1 MLVSMTSSTP
11 NRVKIGIPWRTSEEE
26 AEQDRPK
33 IESYEAA
40 VREAGAEAVLLPLGD
55 PAGLAGLLA
64 GLDGFVLPGSPAD
77 VEPEQYDARNT
88 GLSEP
93 ADKPR
98 ERTDWAVLEHAL
110 RERKPVLAVCYGCQS
125 LNVYL
130 GGTLVQDVRWETGTT
145 VAHRRKDVSPET
157 KEDPV
162 HEVKFL
168 AGSRLASLH
177 GGERAVVNSSHHQSV
192 LKPGRDLKITGRSSD
207 GIVESVEWT
216 GDGNWVVG
224 VQWHPERMKGD
235 QLAQR
240 LFSDLVAAVESH
252 VRTAAK

>member
-1 MLVSMTSSTP
+1 MTSSTP

-26 AEQDRPK
+26 AKQNRPK
-33 IESYEAA
+33 IQSYEDA
-40 VREAGAEAVLLPLGD
+40 VREAGAEPVLLPLSD
-55 PAGLAGLLA
+55 PAGLAGQLRK
-64 GLDGFVLPGSPAD
+64 LDGFVLPGSPAD
-77 VEPEQYDARNT
+77 VEPEQYGGRNT

-98 ERTDWAVLEHAL
+98 ERTDWAILEHAL
-110 RERKPVLAVCYGCQS
+110 KEQKPVLAICYGCQS

-145 VAHRRKDVSPET
+145 VAHRRKDVRPEASV
-157 KEDPV
+157 DPE

-168 AGSRLASLH
+168 AGSRLASLN
-177 GGERAVVNSSHHQSV
+177 GGEQAVVNSSHHQSV
-192 LKPGRDLKITGRSSD
+192 LKPGRALKITGRSSD
-207 GIVESVEWT
+207 GVVEGVEWT

-235 QLAQR
+235 ALAQS

-252 VRTAAK
+252 VKTTAE

>member
-1 MLVSMTSSTP
+1 M
-11 NRVKIGIPWRTSEEE
+11 
-26 AEQDRPK
+26 
-33 IESYEAA
+33 
-40 VREAGAEAVLLPLGD
+40 REAGAEAVLLPLGD
-55 PAGLAGLLA
+55 PAGLAGLLE

-110 RERKPVLAVCYGCQS
+110 RERKPVLAICYGCQS

-145 VAHRRKDVSPET
+145 VAHRRKDVTPEA
-157 KEDPV
+157 KEDPA

-168 AGSRLASLH
+168 AGKPVGESAWRGASGGEQLASPIGAETRTGFEDH
-177 GGERAVVNSSHHQSV
+177 GAFERWDCGERGVDGRRELGSRGPVA
-192 LKPGRDLKITGRSSD
+192 PGAHEGRPTGTEIIFGFGCGGRITR
-207 GIVESVEWT
+207 
-216 GDGNWVVG
+216 
-224 VQWHPERMKGD
+224 
-235 QLAQR
+235 
-240 LFSDLVAAVESH
+240 
-252 VRTAAK
+252 

>member
-11 NRVKIGIPWRTSEEE
+11 NRVKIGIPWRTSGEE
-26 AEQDRPK
+26 AERNRPK
-33 IESYEAA
+33 IESYEGA
-40 VREAGAEAVLLPLGD
+40 VREAGAEAVLLPLSD
-55 PAGLAGLLA
+55 PEGLAGQLE

-77 VEPEQYDARNT
+77 VEPEEYGARNT

-98 ERTDWAVLEHAL
+98 ERTDWAILEHAL
-110 RERKPVLAVCYGCQS
+110 REQKPVLAICYGCQS

-145 VAHRRKDVSPET
+145 VPHRRKDVTPEAE
-157 KEDPV
+157 EDPK
-162 HEVKFL
+162 HEVRFA
-168 AGSRLASLH
+168 AGSRLASLN

-192 LKPGRDLKITGRSSD
+192 QKPGRDLRITGRSSD
-207 GIVESVEWT
+207 GIVESVEWA

-224 VQWHPERMKGD
+224 VQWHPERMKD
-235 QLAQR
+235 DALARR
-240 LFSDLVAAVESH
+240 LFLELVAAVESH
-252 VRTAAK
+252 VRTTAK